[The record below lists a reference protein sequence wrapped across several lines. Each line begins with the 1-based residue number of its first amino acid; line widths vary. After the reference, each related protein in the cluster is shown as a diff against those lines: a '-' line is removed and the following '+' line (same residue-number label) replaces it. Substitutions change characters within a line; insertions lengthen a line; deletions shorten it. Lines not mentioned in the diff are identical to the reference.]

1 MKNPIAAWMPLNL
14 QLFAEPGEG
23 EGTSQEGTAQE
34 QNTAAASEGAQ
45 RTYTHEE
52 VQAMLNEAN
61 RRAQSEA
68 DRRVTQA
75 LNSREREYQRQ
86 MSLSGLDEH
95 ERAIRERDQQIEDL
109 QASLREEQAN
119 RNHLEVVRVLADRG
133 MPVEFADLIDVGQ
146 NLEQAQQR
154 IDQLNTVWNRAV
166 EDAANRLLAGRRAPA
181 KGNSTAAVLTR
192 DEYRRMTLRQQQ
204 ELADRDPDLYKR
216 MNE

>member
-34 QNTAAASEGAQ
+34 QSTTAGEGAQ

-75 LNSREREYQRQ
+75 VNRRDREHQRQ

-109 QASLREEQAN
+109 QASLREAEAN

-181 KGNSTAAVLTR
+181 KGNSTAAALTR
-192 DEYRRMTLRQQQ
+192 DEYKRMTLRQQQ
-204 ELADRDPDLYKR
+204 ELADRDPDLYRR

>member
-34 QNTAAASEGAQ
+34 QSTAAGEGAQ

-75 LNSREREYQRQ
+75 VNRRDREHQRQ

-109 QASLREEQAN
+109 QASLREAEAN

-181 KGNSTAAVLTR
+181 KGNSTAAALTR
-192 DEYRRMTLRQQQ
+192 DEYKRMTLRQQQ
-204 ELADRDPDLYKR
+204 ELADRDPDLYRR

>member
-75 LNSREREYQRQ
+75 VNRRDREHQRQ

-109 QASLREEQAN
+109 QASLREAEAN

-204 ELADRDPDLYKR
+204 ELADRDPELYRR

>member
-23 EGTSQEGTAQE
+23 EGTSQEGTVQE
-34 QNTAAASEGAQ
+34 QNTAAGEGAQ

-52 VQAMLNEAN
+52 VQTMLNEAN

-75 LNSREREYQRQ
+75 VNRRDREHQRQ

-109 QASLREEQAN
+109 QASLREAEAN

-181 KGNSTAAVLTR
+181 KGNSTAAALTR
-192 DEYRRMTLRQQQ
+192 DEYKRMTLRQQQ
-204 ELADRDPDLYKR
+204 ELADRDPDLYRR

>member
-1 MKNPIAAWMPLNL
+1 MMNPIAAWMPLNL

-34 QNTAAASEGAQ
+34 GQQSQQTGEGAG

-52 VQAMLNEAN
+52 VQALLNEAN

-75 LNSREREYQRQ
+75 VNRRDREHQRQ

-109 QASLREEQAN
+109 QTSLREAEAS

-133 MPVEFADLIDVGQ
+133 MPAEFADVFDMGKD
-146 NLEQAQQR
+146 LEEAQQR
-154 IDQLNTVWNRAV
+154 IETLDAAWKRAV
-166 EDAANRLLAGRRAPA
+166 EEAASRMLAGRRAPA
-181 KGNSTAAVLTR
+181 KGGAKTTMTREDIMKITDAA
-192 DEYRRMTLRQQQ
+192 ERQQAIANNI
-204 ELADRDPDLYKR
+204 ELFRR
-216 MNE
+216 S

>member
-1 MKNPIAAWMPLNL
+1 MYNPIAAWMPLNL
-14 QLFAEPGEG
+14 QLFAELN

-34 QNTAAASEGAQ
+34 GQQTQQNTEDTG

-52 VQAMLNEAN
+52 VQALLNEAD
-61 RRAQSEA
+61 RRARSEA

-75 LNSREREYQRQ
+75 VNRRDREHQRQ

-109 QASLREEQAN
+109 QASLREAEEN

-133 MPVEFADLIDVGQ
+133 LPVEFADLIDVGQ

-154 IDQLNTVWNRAV
+154 IETLDAAWRRAV
-166 EDAANRLLAGRRAPA
+166 EDAANRMLAGRRAPA
-181 KGNSTAAVLTR
+181 KGSAKATMTR
-192 DEYRRMTLRQQQ
+192 EDIMKIADATERQQ
-204 ELADRDPDLYKR
+204 AIANNIDLFR
-216 MNE
+216 RS

>member
-23 EGTSQEGTAQE
+23 TSAEGTAQE
-34 QNTAAASEGAQ
+34 QAQ
-45 RTYTHEE
+45 QNAEPTGRVYTHEE
-52 VQAMLNEAN
+52 VQALLNEAN

-75 LNSREREYQRQ
+75 VNRRDREHQRQ

-109 QASLREEQAN
+109 QASLREAEEN

-133 MPVEFADLIDVGQ
+133 MPVEFADLINVGE

-154 IDQLNTVWNRAV
+154 IETLDAAWKRAV
-166 EDAANRLLAGRRAPA
+166 EEAANRMLAGRRPPA
-181 KGNSTAAVLTR
+181 KGSAKATMTR
-192 DEYRRMTLRQQQ
+192 EDIMKITDATERQQAIANNI
-204 ELADRDPDLYKR
+204 ELFRR
-216 MNE
+216 S

>member
-1 MKNPIAAWMPLNL
+1 MKNPIAAWSRMNL

-34 QNTAAASEGAQ
+34 QNTAAANEGAQ

-75 LNSREREYQRQ
+75 VNRRDREHQRQ

-109 QASLREEQAN
+109 QASLREAEAN

-192 DEYRRMTLRQQQ
+192 DEYKRMTLRQQQ
-204 ELADRDPDLYKR
+204 ELADRDPDLYRR

>member
-1 MKNPIAAWMPLNL
+1 MNNPIAAWMPLNL

-75 LNSREREYQRQ
+75 VNRRDREHQRQ

-109 QASLREEQAN
+109 QASLREAEAN

-181 KGNSTAAVLTR
+181 KGSAKATMTR
-192 DEYRRMTLRQQQ
+192 EDIMKIADATERQQAIANNI
-204 ELADRDPDLYKR
+204 ELFRR
-216 MNE
+216 S